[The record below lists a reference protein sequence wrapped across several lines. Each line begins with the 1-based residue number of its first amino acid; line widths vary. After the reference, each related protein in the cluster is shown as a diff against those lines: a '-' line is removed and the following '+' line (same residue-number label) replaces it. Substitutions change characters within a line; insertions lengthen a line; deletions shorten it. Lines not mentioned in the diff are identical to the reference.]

1 VNFPDASLGLN
12 LEIPGSQTRELPH
25 SLDRECLVRV
35 WAHDGFG
42 GDGPMGKMTGRE
54 PNRLTL
60 SLVGNFRL
68 GDPDGRTIRVTE
80 KKARVLLAMLA
91 TARDRRRSRDWLKS
105 RLWERSFE
113 EQASNSLRQCLH
125 ALRRSLHPYSDV
137 LQADY
142 EHVWLELVDV
152 EMDPGGD
159 HRAVFFEDAPRM
171 GEGGED
177 WLREERQA
185 FAARQEDAPR
195 AMVEVGPVAPATPV
209 SFDAAPTLLI
219 GSPVVVSDDVRAAAV
234 AERIT
239 NMMQETFRANGFV
252 ETYDLRDVQ
261 TNQLEG
267 RSPDSVAHPPVL
279 AEVRVSV
286 VGQELQATIVARVPA
301 TGRVIWTSSI
311 ASDRDAAFSIA
322 SETMMEFVMGA
333 VDSIE
338 GLILRNPGL
347 GVKPT
352 LYTAVH
358 QLFGLSREGL
368 HDATDL
374 LQSFTGPSGYSANA
388 EAWLAFGKMLMR
400 NEIRERREAA
410 VALAE
415 EHIAR
420 ALEADPSNAVILAIA
435 GHYEGFILNDLAAGR
450 HHLAESRRI
459 LPNLAFAW
467 DATAMNAIYSGDLDR
482 GAQAADIARRLGR
495 YSPYR
500 FYYDASAV
508 IAATLQGRH
517 REAVRIGERVLAK
530 RPKFL
535 PVLRH
540 LFASYAA
547 LGDQDRARDC
557 FAQIREVEPSF
568 GTPAMYEEDYARTYS
583 TTIRMIETGLRDLGL
598 VGQDRGGPGQ
608 GEGT

>member
-1 VNFPDASLGLN
+1 MLGQSLLIHQ
-12 LEIPGSQTRELPH
+12 EIPGSQTLELPH

-35 WAHDGFG
+35 GANDGFG
-42 GDGPMGKMTGRE
+42 GDGPMGKITGRE
-54 PNRLTL
+54 SNRLTL

-68 GDPDGRTIRVTE
+68 GDPEGRAVRVTE

-91 TARDRRRSRDWLKS
+91 TARDRRRSREWLKS

-125 ALRRSLHPYSDV
+125 ALRRALEPYADV

-142 EHVWLELVDV
+142 EHVWLEHVDI
-152 EMDPGGD
+152 EINPGGD
-159 HRAVFFEDAPRM
+159 PRVVFFEDAPRL
-171 GEGGED
+171 GEAGED
-177 WLREERQA
+177 WLRDERQA

-195 AMVEVGPVAPATPV
+195 AMVDLGPVAPVAPV
-209 SFDAAPTLLI
+209 VFEAAPTLLI
-219 GSPVVVSDDVRAAAV
+219 GSPVVVSEDVRAAAV

-252 ETYDLRDVQ
+252 ETYDLRDMLS
-261 TNQLEG
+261 NQLEG
-267 RSPDSVAHPPVL
+267 RSPDSVSHPPVL

-358 QLFGLSREGL
+358 QLFGLSRDGL
-368 HDATDL
+368 HDANDL
-374 LQSFTGPSGYSANA
+374 LKTFTGPTGYSANA
-388 EAWLAFGKMLMR
+388 EAWLAFGTMLMR
-400 NEIRERREAA
+400 NEIRERRETA
-410 VALAE
+410 VALAG
-415 EHIAR
+415 EHLAK

-450 HHLAESRRI
+450 QHLAESRRI

-517 REAVRIGERVLAK
+517 QDAVRLGERVLAK

-547 LGDQDRARDC
+547 LGDHERARDC
-557 FAQIREVEPSF
+557 FRQIRESEPSF

-583 TTIRMIETGLRDLGL
+583 TTIRLIEAGLREVGL
-598 VGQDRGGPGQ
+598 IGHGGGAPGQ
-608 GEGT
+608 GEGA

>member
-1 VNFPDASLGLN
+1 
-12 LEIPGSQTRELPH
+12 
-25 SLDRECLVRV
+25 
-35 WAHDGFG
+35 
-42 GDGPMGKMTGRE
+42 
-54 PNRLTL
+54 
-60 SLVGNFRL
+60 
-68 GDPDGRTIRVTE
+68 
-80 KKARVLLAMLA
+80 
-91 TARDRRRSRDWLKS
+91 
-105 RLWERSFE
+105 
-113 EQASNSLRQCLH
+113 
-125 ALRRSLHPYSDV
+125 
-137 LQADY
+137 
-142 EHVWLELVDV
+142 
-152 EMDPGGD
+152 
-159 HRAVFFEDAPRM
+159 
-171 GEGGED
+171 
-177 WLREERQA
+177 
-185 FAARQEDAPR
+185 
-195 AMVEVGPVAPATPV
+195 
-209 SFDAAPTLLI
+209 
-219 GSPVVVSDDVRAAAV
+219 
-234 AERIT
+234 
-239 NMMQETFRANGFV
+239 
-252 ETYDLRDVQ
+252 
-261 TNQLEG
+261 
-267 RSPDSVAHPPVL
+267 
-279 AEVRVSV
+279 
-286 VGQELQATIVARVPA
+286 
-301 TGRVIWTSSI
+301 VIWTSSI

-368 HDATDL
+368 HDANDL
-374 LQSFTGPSGYSANA
+374 LKNFTGPTGYSANA
-388 EAWLAFGKMLMR
+388 EAWLAFGTMLMR

-410 VALAE
+410 VALAG
-415 EHIAR
+415 EHLAK

-450 HHLAESRRI
+450 QHLAESRRI

-517 REAVRIGERVLAK
+517 QDAVRLGERVLAK

-547 LGDQDRARDC
+547 LGDHERARDC
-557 FAQIREVEPSF
+557 FRQIRESEPSF

-583 TTIRMIETGLRDLGL
+583 TTIRLIEAGLRDVGL
-598 VGQDRGGPGQ
+598 IGNGGGAPGQ
-608 GEGT
+608 GEGA

>member
-1 VNFPDASLGLN
+1 
-12 LEIPGSQTRELPH
+12 
-25 SLDRECLVRV
+25 
-35 WAHDGFG
+35 
-42 GDGPMGKMTGRE
+42 MTGRE

-68 GDPDGRTIRVTE
+68 GDPEGRTIRVTE

-142 EHVWLELVDV
+142 EHVWLESVDV

-159 HRAVFFEDAPRM
+159 PRAVFFEDAPRL

-185 FAARQEDAPR
+185 FATRQEDAPR
-195 AMVEVGPVAPATPV
+195 AMVEVGPVAPAAPV

-239 NMMQETFRANGFV
+239 NMMQETFRANDFV

-374 LQSFTGPSGYSANA
+374 LQAFTGPSGYSANA

-410 VALAE
+410 VALAGD
-415 EHIAR
+415 HIAR

-435 GHYEGFILNDLAAGR
+435 GHYEGFILNDLAGGR

-517 REAVRIGERVLAK
+517 REAVRVGERVLAK

-547 LGDQDRARDC
+547 LGEHEKARDC

-568 GTPAMYEEDYARTYS
+568 GTPAMYDEDYARTYS
-583 TTIRMIETGLRDLGL
+583 TTIRMIETGLRDVGL
-598 VGQDRGGPGQ
+598 VGQDKSGPGQ
-608 GEGT
+608 GEGA

>member
-1 VNFPDASLGLN
+1 MLSQSLLIHQ
-12 LEIPGSQTRELPH
+12 EIPGSQTLELPH

-35 WAHDGFG
+35 GANDGFG
-42 GDGPMGKMTGRE
+42 GDGPMGKITGRE
-54 PNRLTL
+54 SNRLTL

-68 GDPDGRTIRVTE
+68 GDPEGRAVRVTE

-91 TARDRRRSRDWLKS
+91 TARDRRRSREWLKS

-125 ALRRSLHPYSDV
+125 ALRRALEPYADV

-142 EHVWLELVDV
+142 EHVWLEHVDI
-152 EMDPGGD
+152 EINPGGD
-159 HRAVFFEDAPRM
+159 PRVVFFEDAPRL
-171 GEGGED
+171 GEAGED
-177 WLREERQA
+177 WLRDERQA

-195 AMVEVGPVAPATPV
+195 AMVDLGPVAPVAPV
-209 SFDAAPTLLI
+209 VFEAAPTLLI
-219 GSPVVVSDDVRAAAV
+219 GSPVVVSEDVRAAAV

-252 ETYDLRDVQ
+252 ETYDLRDMLS
-261 TNQLEG
+261 NQLEG
-267 RSPDSVAHPPVL
+267 RSPDSVSHPPVL

-358 QLFGLSREGL
+358 QLFGLSRDGL
-368 HDATDL
+368 HDANDL
-374 LQSFTGPSGYSANA
+374 LKTFTGPTGYSANA
-388 EAWLAFGKMLMR
+388 EAWLAFGTMLMR
-400 NEIRERREAA
+400 NEIRERRETA
-410 VALAE
+410 VALAG
-415 EHIAR
+415 EHLAK

-450 HHLAESRRI
+450 QHLAESRRI

-517 REAVRIGERVLAK
+517 QDAVRLGERVLAK

-547 LGDQDRARDC
+547 LGDHERARDC
-557 FAQIREVEPSF
+557 FRQIRESEPSF

-583 TTIRMIETGLRDLGL
+583 TTIRLIEAGLREVGL
-598 VGQDRGGPGQ
+598 IGHGGGAPGQ
-608 GEGT
+608 GEGA